1 MHSAKNIDDVIGF
14 FLEHLSKCSD
24 IEMTVIKGQILVEYE
39 LNRFILVASK
49 KKDVYN
55 DSQFTFFQKCKI
67 ASILGLP
74 ELLTEDMLLLNNI
87 RNQIAHKLSY
97 KKESLDLLLERS
109 KKKMSDAKLAVA
121 NKSTFELKDTIT
133 FICSVTFGYTCGID
147 PNLPAELKE
156 FFERDKQTKS
166 D

>member
-1 MHSAKNIDDVIGF
+1 MYQYTSLDDTFDF
-14 FLEHLSKCSD
+14 FNEHLSKCLD
-24 IEMTVIKGQILVEYE
+24 TEMTVIKGQILVEYE

-74 ELLTEDMLLLNNI
+74 ELLTEEMLLLNNI

-97 KKESLDLLLERS
+97 KKESLDLLLDRS
-109 KKKMSDAKLAVA
+109 KKKMTEAKLQSA
-121 NKSTFELKDTIT
+121 NKPSFELKDVVI
-133 FICSVTFGYTCGID
+133 FLCSVTFGYTCGID
-147 PNLPAELKE
+147 PNLPAELKGY
-156 FFERDKQTKS
+156 FEKRKKTKE
-166 D
+166 